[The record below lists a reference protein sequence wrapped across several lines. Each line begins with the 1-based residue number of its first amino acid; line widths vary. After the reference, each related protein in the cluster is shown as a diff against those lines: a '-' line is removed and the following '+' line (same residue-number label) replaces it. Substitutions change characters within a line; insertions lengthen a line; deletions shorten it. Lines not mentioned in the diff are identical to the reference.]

1 MPDAKE
7 SPAVKSMKKEQASQR
22 RRSAKGELDQA
33 LEDTFPASDPVSVTH
48 SAVSAGRTDATEAK
62 RVRDNDDEYPVA
74 DEAPGPVS
82 DADVGNGRV
91 YALGRSPAKRS
102 EKTSETSIEAANVVT
117 SQARSVL
124 RDVQD
129 TIRNNPL
136 TAMGIVAAIA
146 FVCGVTR

>member
-22 RRSAKGELDQA
+22 RRSAKGELDQG

-48 SAVSAGRTDATEAK
+48 SAVSAGRTDATEAE
-62 RVRDNDDEYPVA
+62 RVRDTDDGYPVA
-74 DEAPGPVS
+74 DEAPAPVS

-91 YALGRSPAKRS
+91 SAKRSPANGS
-102 EKTSETSIEAANVVT
+102 ETISETSIEAANVAT
-117 SQARSVL
+117 SQVRSAW
-124 RDVQD
+124 RDVED